1 MSAMRPL
8 EHLRVLEIGQYIAAP
23 YCSLMLA
30 DQGAEVVKLE
40 RPGLGDPRRSY
51 DPRVGEGDGALS
63 GGFLSYNRGKRSLTL
78 DLRDE
83 DDRAIFMALLPGFD
97 VVVENLRP
105 GAMDRL
111 GLGWDVLSEAHPGL
125 VYCAISGF
133 GRAPQRQGKYAG
145 RPAFDT
151 SVQAVGGLMSVV
163 GEPGGAPL
171 PTVTGFAD
179 IFTGVHGAFGVLSA
193 LAARERT
200 GAGALVD
207 VSMYDCVSSLME
219 RDLMLHDFTGEKRE
233 RGVDRYAPVGA
244 LRASDGYVALILP
257 TDEMWRRFCVAL
269 DRPDL
274 LDHPA
279 LTTVLTRAR
288 AFADVLRP
296 EAEKWT
302 SQRTRAEVVE
312 HLSAAGVP
320 AGEVQEIDELYRCE
334 HLEAREMFL
343 SIEDPEGGR
352 RRMIRTPVVV
362 EGFEPPA
369 PMSVPPLGEM
379 TGQLVA
385 DLRLGV
391 AGRGGAA

>member
-1 MSAMRPL
+1 MTVRPL

-40 RPGLGDPRRSY
+40 RPGAGDPRRSY
-51 DPRVGEGDGALS
+51 DPRVGEGQDALS
-63 GGFLSYNRGKRSLTL
+63 GGFLSYNRGKRSLAL
-78 DLRDE
+78 DLRNEE
-83 DDRAIFMALLPGFD
+83 DRDVLLALLPGFD

-111 GLGWDVLSEAHPGL
+111 GLGWDALSERHPAL

-133 GRAPQRQGKYAG
+133 GRAADRRGKYSG

-151 SVQAVGGLMSVV
+151 SVQAAGGLMSVV

-200 GAGALVD
+200 GRGALVD

-219 RDLMLHDFTGEKRE
+219 RELMLYDFTSEKRE

-244 LRASDGYVALILP
+244 LRASDGFVALILP
-257 TDEMWRRFCVAL
+257 TDEMWRRFCLAL
-269 DRPDL
+269 DRADLLVHPDL
-274 LDHPA
+274 Q
-279 LTTVLTRAR
+279 TVLTRAR
-288 AFADVLRP
+288 AFAEVVRP
-296 EAEKWT
+296 EAERWT
-302 SQRTRAEVVE
+302 SRRTRAEVVE

-334 HLEAREMFL
+334 HLEARDMFL
-343 SIEDPEGGR
+343 AIKDPEGGT
-352 RRMIRTPVVV
+352 RRMIRTPVMV
-362 EGFEPPA
+362 EGFDPPTSD
-369 PMSVPPLGEM
+369 SVPSLGEI
-379 TGQLVA
+379 TTELVTEA
-385 DLRLGV
+385 RLGL